1 MLLYVI
7 HSYGTALEILLLLLI
22 VPLGWPFIAKAVW
35 GHEYSFQEL
44 VLNIV
49 LASALAAGMWGA
61 GRYAQMR
68 DVEIINGAITA
79 KTRET
84 VSCEHSYSCNCT
96 RNSEGK
102 ESCQTCYRHFND
114 YDWILHT
121 SAAGEKIEISRV
133 DEQGSDEPPRY
144 TRAKIGDPV
153 AVEHAHVNYV
163 KAASGSLFHDKGE
176 VLTSLPIPEYP
187 NSVFDYH
194 YVNRAITV
202 GGVNVPD
209 LAQWNEDI
217 AMALRALGPKKEV
230 NFVVVFA
237 NTDNPNYAQALE
249 RAWLGG
255 KKNDVIVVLGTPKYP
270 EIGWVRVLS
279 WTDRQDFKIGLRNR
293 LLEIPTVNREK
304 IMTVLQGETIASFV
318 RKPMRDFEY
327 LKSEID
333 PPLWVSIL
341 AFILSTAASV
351 GLSIY
356 YSKNTV
362 TFGSFFEGI
371 FMLLSVFLRFRRG

>member
-1 MLLYVI
+1 
-7 HSYGTALEILLLLLI
+7 LEILLLLLI

-44 VLNIV
+44 ALSVV

-68 DVEIINGAITA
+68 DVEIINGAVTG

-96 RNSEGK
+96 RDSEGK
-102 ESCQTCYRHFND
+102 ESCSTCYEHFND

-121 SAAGEKIEISRV
+121 SADGEKIEISRV
-133 DEQGSDEPPRY
+133 DRQGSSEPPRY
-144 TRAKIGDPV
+144 SAARIGDPV
-153 AVEHAHVNYV
+153 ALEHAHVNYV

-176 VLTSLPIPEYP
+176 VLTTLPVPTYP
-187 NSVFDYH
+187 NSVHDYH
-194 YVNRAITV
+194 YVNRVLTV
-202 GGVNVPD
+202 GGVAVPD
-209 LAQWNEDI
+209 LAQWNTDI
-217 AMALRALGPKKEV
+217 AMVLRELGPKKEV

-237 NTDNPNYAQALE
+237 NTDSPTYAQALE
-249 RAWLGG
+249 RAWIGG

-279 WTDRQDFKIGLRNR
+279 WTDNQGFKIALRNR
-293 LLEIPTVNREK
+293 LQELPTVDREK
-304 IMTVLQGETIASFV
+304 VMAVLQEETTLNFV
-318 RKPMRDFEY
+318 RKRMRDFEY

-341 AFILSTAASV
+341 AFILSAAASI

-356 YSKNTV
+356 YSKNEV
-362 TFGSFFEGI
+362 TFGSFFEAI
-371 FMLLSVFLRFRRG
+371 FGLLPVFLRFRRG